1 MDKIIDWMS
10 RIPKDKLLHSFYGV
24 LVYILMSL
32 VDLELALWTVVIL
45 AVAKE
50 CYDEYKYGRFDYVD
64 ILATIAIPYTL
75 YLKEVYYG

>member
-1 MDKIIDWMS
+1 MDKVIDWMS

-32 VDLELALWTVVIL
+32 VDLELALWIVIIL

-64 ILATIAIPYTL
+64 ILATITIPYAL